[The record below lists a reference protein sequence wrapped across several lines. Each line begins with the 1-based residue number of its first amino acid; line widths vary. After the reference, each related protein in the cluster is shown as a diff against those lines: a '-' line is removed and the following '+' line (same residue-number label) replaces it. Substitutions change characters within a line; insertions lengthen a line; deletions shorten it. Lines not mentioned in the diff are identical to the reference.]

1 MHQYRT
7 GHRLEFPSILI
18 ILFRLSVRNC
28 LSKAAQITTMFSH
41 LLSFVHCPDFRIHIC
56 NWNQQPFAVYVQR
69 KRQYNPSNLSPRIIF
84 ITQSNQ
90 EPGRTEYS
98 DWLTYIGY
106 QNIKV
111 ALSRGGGGVY

>member
-7 GHRLEFPSILI
+7 GQRLESPSILI

-28 LSKAAQITTMFSH
+28 LSKAVQITTMVSH
-41 LLSFVHCPDFRIHIC
+41 LLSFIRCYDFRIHIC

-84 ITQSNQ
+84 ITQSN
-90 EPGRTEYS
+90 RVFRLAHLHWVS
-98 DWLTYIGY
+98 KY
-106 QNIKV
+106 Q
-111 ALSRGGGGVY
+111 SRLGGGGGGGGLY